1 MGKPVPKP
9 DKPGAPTSAPA
20 HTTGAAKAN
29 AIATSDNNNLT
40 DAQRIA
46 LAADE
51 AAKLKNSDNGDIV
64 RDADSPERQTRDA
77 TRTASAKEKRRREV
91 AAARKRAAKG
101 SSQPRKDRRP
111 PLPLDTEKYLT
122 RIPDVLKDAEG
133 NVIYKTIG
141 WAFGHKVLESQAD
154 IVAIRCRKG
163 FKSFKAMYNNERGWV
178 RDILNKSPVIKFI
191 HEVGSYP
198 LIIAQGF
205 NTNRVNTSGIGITN
219 VNMTNGNVRQETLI
233 KFIHEVGSYPL
244 IIAQG
249 FNTNRVNTSG
259 IGITNVNMT
268 NGNVRQ
274 ETLGRI
280 RTVALRTDRR
290 VVMPTL
296 EFDMELENEVAKLI
310 ECEVFATK
318 QGMGCLKNTMQQ
330 NAAQST
336 AGAIYGA
343 VKGWVK
349 GQSEDPK
356 HFHSKKCYIDGLGHA
371 IVELT
376 PEQKTSV
383 SKMPG
388 VLIMPQADIIDDKA
402 EAKQL
407 TIRCTNTDISV
418 EDFHAVIDKCVAKK
432 HNADVTY
439 VTYKSVI
446 VTLPTKVDRPV
457 IAELLKELGAGSK
470 LAKAAWKIVP
480 HSDNIPSPQET
491 KLTKATRTIWNK
503 NEKAPETPPPV
514 MHRRYVEIDH
524 PCPEKV
530 LFAVAKHLKFTLLS
544 AVTADYADAP
554 LRYVGEWETM
564 EAAKAMEGVV
574 QEVELPSGRKIILV
588 VKPPIVTRQV

>member
-178 RDILNKSPVIKFI
+178 RDILNKSPV
-191 HEVGSYP
+191 
-198 LIIAQGF
+198 
-205 NTNRVNTSGIGITN
+205 
-219 VNMTNGNVRQETLI
+219 I